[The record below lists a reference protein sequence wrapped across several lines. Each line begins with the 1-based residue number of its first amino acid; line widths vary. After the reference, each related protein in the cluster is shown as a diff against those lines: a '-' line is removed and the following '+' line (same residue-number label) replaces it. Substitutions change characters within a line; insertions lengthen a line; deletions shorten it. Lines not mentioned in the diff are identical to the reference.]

1 VVLVGIE
8 SISAVTLAVRNMEHS
23 VRFYEDVGFHLHHG
37 GENTSFASF
46 RVGTGFL
53 NLILSSH
60 SKFVWWGRT
69 IFWVTD
75 VDEVYRRLT
84 ELGLKPE
91 AEPRDAEWGER
102 YFHIRDPDGHEL
114 SFAKALSWVSG
125 LWDRALTQ

>member
-1 VVLVGIE
+1 MGIE

-23 VRFYEDVGFHLHHG
+23 VRFYEDVGFQLHHG
-37 GENTSFASF
+37 GKDASFTSF

-60 SKFVWWGRT
+60 TKFVWWGRT

-84 ELGLKPE
+84 DLGLKPE
-91 AEPRDAEWGER
+91 GEPRDAEWGER
-102 YFHIRDPDGHEL
+102 YFHIWDPDGHEL
-114 SFAKALSWVSG
+114 SFAKALPWAEWA
-125 LWDRALTQ
+125 LDRASTQ